1 MNSALPV
8 LNAQFVPLLH
18 GFAGMSTE
26 GLLHACHVE
35 GLSLKQKTIEY
46 YSMTT
51 TKAVLPQP

>member
-18 GFAGMSTE
+18 GFAGMSIK

-35 GLSLKQKTIEY
+35 ELSLKQKTIKY
-46 YSMTT
+46 YSVIT